1 MFAVSDTN
9 LSNDIMESSHNK
21 DKSVMLGKRFRC
33 IFPHDETIKKEVLIM
48 RSNRFFICVF
58 IVAMVFL
65 SQGFSQQSAEQLF
78 QAGVYQEDVGGD
90 LEKAIAIY
98 ERIIK
103 EFPNNRETA
112 AKAQL
117 QIGLCYE
124 KLGLE
129 GALKAYEEVISNY
142 GEQKDVVAKARER
155 LSKLEQLFVKS
166 KEPEGIRIKQVW
178 KKPWTDFL
186 GTVSS
191 DGRLHSF
198 TDWGKG
204 DVAIQ
209 DIKNGEKRLLTQE
222 ATYETPQQFAIGTAI
237 SKNGKKVAYS
247 WWSPKSVDLYLVDVD
262 NPSPRLI
269 FRQEDGEVYPIAWL
283 SDREL
288 IVGQYNTK
296 ILSVQI
302 ISLNISDGTKRILK
316 TVDVT
321 GWVRLSC
328 SPDEKYIAY
337 SFVNK
342 TNKDKV
348 NSDINVFA
356 LDEGSEVS
364 LVNHPAND
372 HVLGWVP
379 GRKEFLFISDRSGT
393 WDLWALPVI
402 AGKPSGQAKR
412 IYDDIGDVLPVGYAQ
427 NGDCFF
433 GFSRRNFNASLVPI
447 NRETGE
453 LDVASGKSLLGS
465 TYWMG
470 WSTDGQYLIRG
481 SSIVDLKT
489 GEERKY
495 GANMSRII
503 SPRWSPDGKSILL
516 VGLEKN
522 KVRNNG
528 YKGGIYT
535 VDVKTDQT
543 TEILLLSDYEYNM
556 PVDDAFP
563 LSEICW
569 SLDGK
574 SIFYLF
580 FKDRLV
586 KHDLETGEDKVLYE
600 QAHFDRGSLSRSP
613 DGKRLIFAAR
623 SPEQK
628 KSRLFTMPVDGG
640 QEKELCT
647 PQEAD
652 DFYGVMWS
660 PDGKYIYF
668 SERIDGTNLWRIPA
682 EGGNPQKVWHSDNR
696 AEIFGIHPDG
706 NQVALSIRERT
717 TEIRVIENLVQ
728 ELEKLDKIKR

>member
-1 MFAVSDTN
+1 
-9 LSNDIMESSHNK
+9 
-21 DKSVMLGKRFRC
+21 
-33 IFPHDETIKKEVLIM
+33 M
-48 RSNRFFICVF
+48 RSNRFLICVC
-58 IVAMVFL
+58 IVMMGFFSL
-65 SQGFSQQSAEQLF
+65 GFSQQSAEKLF
-78 QAGVYQEDVGGD
+78 QAGVYQEEVGGD
-90 LEKAIAIY
+90 LERAIEIY
-98 ERIIK
+98 EQIIK
-103 EFPNNRETA
+103 EFPDNREVA
-112 AKAQL
+112 AKAFFH
-117 QIGLCYE
+117 IGLCYE

-129 GALKAYEEVISNY
+129 GALKAYEEVISQY
-142 GEQKDVVAKARER
+142 GEQKDVVAKAKER

-191 DGRLHSF
+191 DGRFHSF

-237 SKNGKKVAYS
+237 SKNGKQVAYS

-262 NPSPRLI
+262 NPSRRLI
-269 FRQEDGEVYPIAWL
+269 FGQEDGEVYPIAWL

-288 IVGQYNTK
+288 IVSQYNTK

-316 TVDVT
+316 TVDAM

-328 SPDEKYIAY
+328 STDEKYIAY
-337 SFVNK
+337 DFVNK
-342 TNKDKV
+342 TNKG
-348 NSDINVFA
+348 NYDINILVM
-356 LDEGSEVS
+356 DGGSEIS

-393 WDLWALPVI
+393 WDLWAIPVVD
-402 AGKPSGQAKR
+402 GKPSGPVKR
-412 IYDDIGDVLPVGYAQ
+412 IYADIGDVRPVGFSES
-427 NGDCFF
+427 GDCFV
-433 GFSRRNFNASLVPI
+433 GFSRRNFNASLVPL

-465 TYWMG
+465 AYWMG
-470 WSTDGQYLIRG
+470 WSPDGQNLIRG
-481 SSIVDLKT
+481 SSIVDLNT
-489 GEERKY
+489 EEERKY
-495 GANMSRII
+495 GANMLRII
-503 SPRWSPDGKSILL
+503 SPRWSPDGKSILI
-516 VGLEKN
+516 VGIEKN
-522 KVRNNG
+522 KPISTS

-563 LSEICW
+563 LSEIQW

-586 KHDLETGEDKVLYE
+586 KHDLETGEDKVLFR
-600 QAHFDRGSLSRSP
+600 QSHFDRGSLARSP

-652 DFYGVMWS
+652 NFYGAMWS

-668 SERIDGTNLWRIPA
+668 AERHEGTNLWRIPA
-682 EGGNPQKVWHSDNR
+682 EGGNPQKVWHTDNR
-696 AEIFGIHPDG
+696 AEIFGIHPEG
-706 NQVALSIRERT
+706 NRIALSIRERT

-728 ELEKLDKIKR
+728 ELEKLDKVNK